1 MSLQLALSS
10 AARFTIIYFPRPVQS
25 IISFIHTLLGAP
37 TFLFPPH
44 NPLISID
51 ELDHSNLSTHLLHIS
66 FSSSS
71 YLLRSDTLFATVL
84 KSLYFLPYP
93 SNLSLTS
100 FCSTTSQK
108 HSLSCASPY
117 SKSNFHIHNLI
128 LRIQNSSLS
137 SSLS

>member
-10 AARFTIIYFPRPVQS
+10 AARFTIIYFFRPVQS

-37 TFLFPPH
+37 TFFPPH
-44 NPLISID
+44 NPLISVD
-51 ELDHSNLSTHLLHIS
+51 EINHSNLSTHVLHIS
-66 FSSSS
+66 SSSSS
-71 YLLRSDTLFATVL
+71 YLPRSDTLFAISL
-84 KSLYFLPYP
+84 KSPHFVSCP
-93 SNLSLTS
+93 SNLSSAS

-117 SKSNFHIHNLI
+117 SKSNSHIHNLI
-128 LRIQNSSLS
+128 LRIQNSSVS

>member
-44 NPLISID
+44 NPLKSVD
-51 ELDHSNLSTHLLHIS
+51 ELNHSNLSTHVLHIS

-71 YLLRSDTLFATVL
+71 YLPLSDTLFATVL
-84 KSLYFLPYP
+84 KSPYFLPCP
-93 SNLSLTS
+93 SNLSSVS
-100 FCSTTSQK
+100 FFIITSQK
-108 HSLSCASPY
+108 HSISCASPY
-117 SKSNFHIHNLI
+117 SKFTSHIHNLI
-128 LRIQNSSLS
+128 LRTQNSSVS

>member
-10 AARFTIIYFPRPVQS
+10 EARFTIIYFPRPVQS

-44 NPLISID
+44 KPVISVD
-51 ELDHSNLSTHLLHIS
+51 EINHSNLSTHVLHIS

-71 YLLRSDTLFATVL
+71 YLPESDTLFATIL
-84 KSLYFLPYP
+84 KSPHFLLCP
-93 SNLSLTS
+93 SNLSSAS
-100 FCSTTSQK
+100 FCSTTSKK

-117 SKSNFHIHNLI
+117 SKSNSHIHNLI
-128 LRIQNSSLS
+128 LRIQNSSVS